1 MWENFLVIFRNRIEP
16 ILSQS
21 LAFATLTTASLIFT
35 TLSLSFKTDAQT
47 LTVNHTEV
55 TNYAQ
60 SVLAMEPK
68 RQQAFEEI
76 KKLIGGKEIPKIVC
90 NDPNSMSSLPNK
102 AKDIAVEYCN
112 HSHKIVEE
120 HGLSIDRFNQ
130 ITLEIQNNNALKN
143 KVYDSLLRIQNGP
156 KPKFGAPNFR

>member
-1 MWENFLVIFRNRIEP
+1 MRENFFVIFRNRIEP
-16 ILSQS
+16 ILSGS

-35 TLSLSFKTDAQT
+35 TSLSFKADAQAV
-47 LTVNHTEV
+47 TVNNTEV

-76 KKLIGGKEIPKIVC
+76 KKQIGGKEIPKIVC

-102 AKDIAVEYCN
+102 AKDIAIEYCN
-112 HSHKIVEE
+112 HSQKIVED
-120 HGLSIDRFNQ
+120 HGLSIERFNQ
-130 ITLEIQNNNALKN
+130 ITLEIQNNNDLK
-143 KVYDSLLRIQNGP
+143 KQVYNTLLRIQNAP
-156 KPKFGAPNFR
+156 KPKSGAPNTR